1 MNLILLVAIVVVA
14 LAVLVVALR
23 SFHSI
28 GPSEVGLVSKRVGRK
43 LGEDEL
49 IALNGEAGYQADLLM
64 PGLRFKLW
72 PVNMVT
78 RYPWVQVPPDHIG
91 VVWAQ
96 VGDSLPTGMKSALY
110 KPEFG
115 NFADIRGFLG
125 NGGQR
130 GVQRPVL
137 PPGTTAPLHPI
148 GFIVAT
154 SATTFGEVVSQA
166 AADSIA
172 QVDPNALKVFNIDL
186 GGAKLAKVA

>member
-1 MNLILLVAIVVVA
+1 M
-14 LAVLVVALR
+14 
-23 SFHSI
+23 
-28 GPSEVGLVSKRVGRK
+28 
-43 LGEDEL
+43 
-49 IALNGEAGYQADLLM
+49 
-64 PGLRFKLW
+64 
-72 PVNMVT
+72 
-78 RYPWVQVPPDHIG
+78 PPDHIG

-115 NFADIRGFLG
+115 NFADIRGFLQ

-154 SATTFGEVVSQA
+154 SATTFGEVVSEA
-166 AADSIA
+166 AAESIA
-172 QVDPNALKVFNIDL
+172 QVDPNALKVFNITPAGERDL
-186 GGAKLAKVA
+186 VGVVTTLEGPASGDIANRIGDMLLGARPVLLRW